1 MAPTLTLTLMNP
13 NPNQNALKLNSG
25 IEGDARIRFEDF
37 DDTILE
43 WRRLAGAKKPR
54 QHMILSDPRPDPN
67 PDPNPDPSPDMWKQ
81 TTPKATGASHA

>member
-1 MAPTLTLTLMNP
+1 MAPTLTLTLLNP

-67 PDPNPDPSPDMWKQ
+67 PDPNPDP
-81 TTPKATGASHA
+81 